1 MLAKKIKKRDLNA
14 VFCFYILLI
23 LVTII
28 KKKIQCCTF
37 KFNLK
42 SKQNIKHYYS
52 TVSLKFCFMMTNW
65 LHLWKVWTQESSFG
79 GDYFANWLH
88 VPMTKMGFVSLTICD
103 LWLDIFHAV
112 YNKLDPQYNYAHS
125 FDSVLLL
132 SIQDNTPTCNWTLFF
147 PIITN
152 STKNCLI

>member
-88 VPMTKMGFVSLTICD
+88 VSTTKMCFVSLTICD
-103 LWLDIFHAV
+103 RIFSM
-112 YNKLDPQYNYAHS
+112 L
-125 FDSVLLL
+125 F
-132 SIQDNTPTCNWTLFF
+132 TTNWTPSIIMLILLILFYYCQSKITHLHVTGLYSF
-147 PIITN
+147 P
-152 STKNCLI
+152 L